1 MCVGSS
7 VGLIEIFS
15 STHSQQ
21 QGIAILEVDREE
33 FRWISDKPK
42 GQPGTLAA
50 RVYPIQPE

>member
-1 MCVGSS
+1 MCVRSS

-42 GQPGTLAA
+42 GQPGTLVA